1 VSATEATLRRSV
13 LVDRFPRSY
22 GWIVL
27 FAATVGMMMTIP
39 GQTIGV
45 SIFLDGIIADLGMSR
60 SEVSTLYLLGTL
72 GGSLVLPFVG
82 RFVDRRGPR
91 LAVVAI
97 AAAFALSCVWMGF
110 VQGTV
115 TLLIGFTLV
124 RALGQGSL
132 SLVSVH
138 TVAIWFVRR
147 RGLAIGLLGIGMA
160 MWTSTFPSL
169 VERVIEPFGWRA
181 TYMLLGALVALTI
194 LPLGALVFRDRP
206 ERFGLLPDGVA
217 PAAGTKPRSEVVY
230 RPEEARATLTY
241 WVFVSGLF
249 LTSCLGTGL
258 VFHHYAILAQGGLD
272 RAVAAAAFVPMGV
285 MAAVGNLGTGALLGR
300 VPPRILLSVKLLLL
314 GLGLVMAGRLASEA
328 SVWLYGVVLGVRS
341 GMYGSLEG
349 NVFARYFGRTHIGA
363 IRGQVVTAMVIGSA
377 IGPLLFSFGHDVTG
391 DYTAVTTI
399 TAIPVFALAVVVPFL
414 RLRRGGR
421 VR

>member
-1 VSATEATLRRSV
+1 VSATEATLQRSA
-13 LVDRFPRSY
+13 LIDRFPRSY

-27 FAATVGMMMTIP
+27 FAATVGMMMTVP

-72 GGSLVLPFVG
+72 GGSFVLPFVG
-82 RFVDRRGPR
+82 RFIDRRGPR
-91 LAVVAI
+91 LAVIVI
-97 AAAFALSCVWMGF
+97 AAAFALACVWMGF

-138 TVAIWFVRR
+138 AVAIWFVRR
-147 RGLAIGLLGIGMA
+147 RGVAIGLLGIGMA
-160 MWTSTFPSL
+160 LWTSAFPSL
-169 VERVIEPFGWRA
+169 VERVIEPLGWRT
-181 TYMLLGALVALTI
+181 TYVLLGAMVAITI

-206 ERFGLLPDGVA
+206 ERFGLLPDGAA
-217 PAAGTKPRSEVVY
+217 PITVGPVRTEAAY
-230 RPEEARATLTY
+230 RPEEARATLTF
-241 WVFVSGLF
+241 WLFVTGLF
-249 LTSCLGTGL
+249 LSSCFGTGL

-272 RAVAAAAFVPMGV
+272 RAVAAAAFVPLGV
-285 MAAVGNLGTGALLGR
+285 MSAFGNLGTGALLGR
-300 VPPRILLSVKLLLL
+300 VPPRFLLGVKLLLL
-314 GLGLVMAGRLASEA
+314 GVGLVMAGRLGSEA
-328 SVWLYGVVLGVRS
+328 SVWLYGAILGFRG

-349 NVFARYFGRTHIGA
+349 NVFAHYFGRAHLGA

-377 IGPLLFSFGHDVTG
+377 IGPLLFAFGHDVTG
-391 DYTAVTTI
+391 SYTAVTTI
-399 TAIPVFALAVVVPFL
+399 AAVPAFALAVVAPFL

>member
-1 VSATEATLRRSV
+1 VSGAEVPLRRSA
-13 LVDRFPRSY
+13 LIERFPRSY

-91 LAVVAI
+91 LAVIAV

-110 VQGTV
+110 VQGTI
-115 TLLIGFTLV
+115 TLLIGFTLI

-160 MWTSTFPSL
+160 LWTSTFPSL
-169 VERVIEPFGWRA
+169 VERVIEPLGWRA
-181 TYMLLGALVALTI
+181 TYVLLGAMVALTI

-206 ERFGLLPDGVA
+206 ERFGLLPDGAA
-217 PAAGTKPRSEVVY
+217 PATAARARPEAAY
-230 RPEEARATLTY
+230 RPEEARATLTFWLY
-241 WVFVSGLF
+241 VTGLF
-249 LTSCLGTGL
+249 LTSCFGTGL

-272 RAVAAAAFVPMGV
+272 RTVAAAAFVPLGV
-285 MAAVGNLGTGALLGR
+285 MSALGNLGTGALITR
-300 VPPRILLSVKLLLL
+300 VPPRFLLSVKLLLL
-314 GLGLVMAGRLASEA
+314 GVGLLLAGRLGSEA
-328 SVWLYGVVLGVRS
+328 SVWLYGGILGFRN

-349 NVFARYFGRTHIGA
+349 NVFAHYFGRTHIGA
-363 IRGQVVTAMVIGSA
+363 IRGQVVTLMVIGSA
-377 IGPLLFSFGHDVTG
+377 IGPLLFAFGHDVTG
-391 DYTAVTTI
+391 SYTAVTQV
-399 TAIPVFALAVVVPFL
+399 AAAPAFALALVAPFL